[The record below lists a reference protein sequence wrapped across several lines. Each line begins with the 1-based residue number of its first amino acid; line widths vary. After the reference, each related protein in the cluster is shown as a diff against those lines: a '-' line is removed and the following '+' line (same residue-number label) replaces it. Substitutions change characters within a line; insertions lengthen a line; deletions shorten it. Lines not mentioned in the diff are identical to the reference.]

1 MLVGRT
7 NRRTFIAAL
16 GGAVAWP
23 LVAYG
28 QQPLPVI
35 GLLSSASLH
44 GAYLETIA
52 GFYQGLKEAGYVE
65 GKNVRI
71 EYRWAEGQYDK
82 LPDMAADLVRHHV
95 AVIFATGSVVS
106 PLAAKAATATIPIV
120 FAMGNDPAKFGL
132 VASINRPG
140 GNVTGTTFFN
150 GALGSKRL
158 ELLRD
163 LIPTAHAIALLINP
177 NNPNAAFDTK
187 DMQSAA
193 ELLGMELL
201 IFNAASEGDFDDA
214 FARIVLQRADAL
226 IVVNDALFLSH
237 PEQIVDLA
245 ARYAVPTMYVGRPYT
260 PAGGLISYGT
270 DVTDLFRQA
279 GIYVGRILNGE
290 KPADLPVIQPSTFQL
305 VINLKA
311 AKALGLTVP
320 ESFLLRADEVI
331 E

>member
-1 MLVGRT
+1 MTAFIGR
-7 NRRTFIAAL
+7 REFIAAL
-16 GGAVAWP
+16 GGAAAWP
-23 LVAYG
+23 VVARG

-106 PLAAKAATATIPIV
+106 PLAAKAATAAIPIV

-187 DMQSAA
+187 DMQGAA
-193 ELLGMELL
+193 ELLGIELP
-201 IFNAASEGDFDDA
+201 IVNAASEGDFDAA
-214 FARIVLQRADAL
+214 FARIVLQHADAL

-237 PEQIVDLA
+237 LEQIVGLA

-260 PAGGLISYGT
+260 SAGGLISYGT

-279 GIYVGRILNGE
+279 GIYVGRVLNGE

-311 AKALGLTVP
+311 AKALGLTIP

>member
-1 MLVGRT
+1 MK
-7 NRRTFIAAL
+7 RREFIAGL
-16 GGAVAWP
+16 GGAAAWP
-23 LVAYG
+23 LVARG

-35 GLLSSASLH
+35 GLLSSASLL
-44 GAYLETIA
+44 GAYLESIA
-52 GFYQGLKEAGYVE
+52 AFYQGLKEAGYVE

-95 AVIFATGSVVS
+95 AVIFAIGSVVS
-106 PLAAKAATATIPIV
+106 PLAAKAATGTIPIV
-120 FAMGNDPAKFGL
+120 FAIGNDPAAFGL

-163 LIPTAHAIALLINP
+163 LIPTAHSIALLINP
-177 NNPNAAFDTK
+177 NNPSAAVDTK
-187 DMQSAA
+187 NMQGAA
-193 ELLGMELL
+193 QHLGMELP
-201 IFNAASEGDFDDA
+201 IVNAAAEGDFDAA

-237 PEQIVDLA
+237 PEQIVGLA
-245 ARYAVPTMYVGRPYT
+245 ARYAVPTMYVGRTYT
-260 PAGGLISYGT
+260 AAGGLISYGT
-270 DVTDLFRQA
+270 DVTGFRQA

-311 AKALGLTVP
+311 AKALGLTIP

>member
-1 MLVGRT
+1 MK
-7 NRRTFIAAL
+7 RRAFIAAL

-23 LVAYG
+23 LVARG

-35 GLLSSASLH
+35 GLLGSASLH
-44 GAYLETIA
+44 GAYLESIA

-187 DMQSAA
+187 DMQGAA

-214 FARIVLQRADAL
+214 
-226 IVVNDALFLSH
+226 
-237 PEQIVDLA
+237 
-245 ARYAVPTMYVGRPYT
+245 
-260 PAGGLISYGT
+260 
-270 DVTDLFRQA
+270 
-279 GIYVGRILNGE
+279 LNGE

-311 AKALGLTVP
+311 AKALGLTIP